1 MTCEICGCEAT
12 SKWKSHTLCDKCMI
26 KVLVN
31 TVALFEEWSPADAA
45 DLVASVMIEHTDQA
59 ASLRRLAKGAV

>member
-1 MTCEICGCEAT
+1 
-12 SKWKSHTLCDKCMI
+12 MI